1 MIGISSY
8 TDTMTKLIIR
18 ITEARQNISR
28 AELSKST
35 NHNSYSVLGSMT
47 LGHKEQND
55 DKEENNQQD
64 ENSLSGI
71 WPRR

>member
-1 MIGISSY
+1 MTGISSY

-35 NHNSYSVLGSMT
+35 NHNGYSVLGSMT
-47 LGHKEQND
+47 WGDKEQND